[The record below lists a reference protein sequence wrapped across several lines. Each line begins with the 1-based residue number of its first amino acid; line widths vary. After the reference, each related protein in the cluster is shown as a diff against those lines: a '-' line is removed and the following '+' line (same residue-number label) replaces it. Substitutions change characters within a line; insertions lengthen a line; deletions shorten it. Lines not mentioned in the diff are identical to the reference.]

1 MDIRLA
7 RTAAVAALAALMVAV
22 ALTPPPAGSAAY
34 ADEPGPGWTVTEF
47 GPLGPADRDLLV
59 RVRLAGLWE
68 APAGKQAQDRARSD
82 KVREIGH
89 HISAEHIAL
98 DAEVLKVAAQL
109 QVAVPD
115 RPNAEQQGWLDELNG
130 LRGETWDNVFIARL
144 RVAHGKVFSVVAAV
158 RAGTRNEVIREFAQ
172 KAVTIVM
179 RHMTYLEST
188 GLVDYSSLPAPPT
201 PAAAPN
207 SAAGPRT
214 GGPPDP
220 LIWLI
225 LATSLAVGAVTTA
238 RIRHPR

>member
-7 RTAAVAALAALMVAV
+7 RTAALAAVAVLAAAV
-22 ALTPPPAGSAAY
+22 ALTSPPAAHAEET
-34 ADEPGPGWTVTEF
+34 DPGWTVTEF

-68 APAGKQAQDRARSD
+68 SPAGKQAQDRARSE

-130 LRGETWDNVFIARL
+130 LRGEAWDNVFIARL
-144 RVAHGKVFSVVAAV
+144 RVAHGKVFSIVAAV

-188 GLVDYSSLPAPPT
+188 GLVDYNSLPAPPT

-214 GGPPDP
+214 GGTPEPMV
-220 LIWLI
+220 WLI
-225 LATSLAVGAVTTA
+225 LATSLAVGAVTAA
-238 RIRHPR
+238 RVRHPR